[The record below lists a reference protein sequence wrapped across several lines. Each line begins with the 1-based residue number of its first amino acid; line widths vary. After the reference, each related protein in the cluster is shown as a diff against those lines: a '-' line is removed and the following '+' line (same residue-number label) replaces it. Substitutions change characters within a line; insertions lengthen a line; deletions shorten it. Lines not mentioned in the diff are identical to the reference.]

1 MESGILFRPPKLLLL
16 TLLSYRLVSSY
27 KITICIFSVNLCPV
41 AIDVKQLN
49 TKLNTL
55 TGLILG
61 SMILIVYSSVVSTI
75 DHYFI

>member
-49 TKLNTL
+49 TL